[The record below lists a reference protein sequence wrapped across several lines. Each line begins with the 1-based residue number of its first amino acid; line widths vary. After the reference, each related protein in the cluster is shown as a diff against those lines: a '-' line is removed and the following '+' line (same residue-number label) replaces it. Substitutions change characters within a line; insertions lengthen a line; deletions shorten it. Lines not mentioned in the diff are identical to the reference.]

1 MRAWFAFV
9 LRHRAGV
16 LLVLGLLTA
25 LAAASAS
32 RGVLSSSLQQLF
44 FGESPEYAA
53 WLDEARRFGTAEVL
67 VVGYR
72 DPDPLSPESLDRL
85 ERATAAIAALP
96 DIHDTIS
103 LLDAP
108 RIAGGD
114 GLLRVESWAD
124 AARAAPAERAAL
136 LRAAAADPRI
146 GGVLVDRAGAEGGAI
161 VAGLTVQPE
170 RAGED
175 VPAIRDGAVQ
185 AMLDAGYARED
196 LHLAGLP
203 VLVGGLIDAS
213 FRNLAVLFPIT
224 CGVLLLSVLALFGR
238 VAPAAVALGVSLVA
252 VLWTMG
258 FSAALDPRFSIFT
271 AVVPAVVV
279 IVSFSDIIHLWSAWL
294 TELRDGRD
302 RQEAILCSAA
312 DVGRACL
319 LTSATTF
326 VGFVSLSFVPTPAFR
341 LLGVVLG
348 FGVGVALLL
357 AMTAVPI
364 VLSVL
369 PPPPPRAR
377 PRWMSG
383 LVDAIV
389 DASARVSTRRPRAV
403 LAGFL
408 VFGGVAASGLTR
420 LRIDADFV
428 DRFTEDS
435 AVRQDSRWFA
445 THFAG
450 TDTLDVFL
458 AFPEAGGAL
467 TAPAWAGQQALL
479 DGLAGVAGVDHVD
492 GLPALLDG
500 VHAALGGAG
509 RPGDAPTVAQ
519 ELLLFETAGGAGL
532 DRVVDFERQHSRLSV
547 RLAGGGVRGQHRVAE
562 QARTLAR
569 ATLPPDTGVL
579 AASLVTLLGAWLDEI
594 IAGQRRG
601 VLVSCLVIGAMMIAG
616 LRSLRVGLWSMLP
629 NLLPLLALGG
639 FAALIWDP
647 VDSDTLIIAMMAIG
661 IGVDDTVHFLV
672 RFRLESART
681 DDRALAI
688 RRTFA
693 FAGRAIVTT
702 TLILGLGFL
711 PLAASD
717 YTPLR
722 LIGTLLPAVLVVAL
736 VADLLLVP
744 ALARLGWLRFS
755 GPGP

>member
-9 LRHRAGV
+9 LRHRLGVGLV
-16 LLVLGLLTA
+16 LLLITVA
-25 LAAASAS
+25 AAASTS
-32 RGVLSSSLQQLF
+32 RAVLSSSLQQLF

-53 WLDEARRFGTAEVL
+53 WLDEARRFGTAEVI

-72 DPDPLSPESLDRL
+72 DTDPLSPESLDRL
-85 ERATAAIAALP
+85 ERATDAITALP
-96 DIHDTIS
+96 DIHETLQ

-108 RIAGGD
+108 RVQGAD
-114 GLLRVESWAD
+114 GLLVVQTWAD
-124 AARAAPAERAAL
+124 AAREAPEHRAEL

-146 GGVLVDRAGAEGGAI
+146 GGLLVDQRGAEGGVI
-161 VAGLTVQPE
+161 VAGLTIDPD
-170 RAGED
+170 RAGET
-175 VPAIRDGAVQ
+175 VPIIRDGVIQ

-196 LHLAGLP
+196 LRLAGLP

-224 CGVLLLSVLALFGR
+224 CVVLLVSVFALFGR
-238 VAPAAVALGVSLVA
+238 LAPAAVALGVSLVA

-294 TELRDGRD
+294 TELRHGRTRD
-302 RQEAILCSAA
+302 EAILWSAT
-312 DVGRACL
+312 DVGKACL

-364 VLSVL
+364 VLSML
-369 PPPPPRAR
+369 PAPAPRAGR
-377 PRWMSG
+377 QRMSG

-389 DASARVSTRRPRAV
+389 DGSSWLSTHHPRAV
-403 LAGFL
+403 LLGFL
-408 VFGGVAASGLTR
+408 LFGGVAVHGLTR

-435 AVRQDSRWFA
+435 EVRRDNRWFGE
-445 THFAG
+445 HFAG
-450 TDTLDVFL
+450 TDTMDVFL
-458 AFPEAGGAL
+458 TFPDPDGALGGA
-467 TAPAWAGQQALL
+467 AWTGQQALL
-479 DGLAGVAGVDHVD
+479 DGLIGVEGVDHVD
-492 GLPALLDG
+492 GITQLLDE
-500 VHAALGGAG
+500 VHGALGGEG
-509 RPGDAPTVAQ
+509 RPTDASTVAQ
-519 ELLLFETAGGAGL
+519 ELLLFEAAGGGAL
-532 DRVVDFERQHSRLSV
+532 DRVMDFERQRTRMSL
-547 RLAGGGVRGQHRVAE
+547 RLAGGGARGQHRISQ
-562 QARTLAR
+562 QAHALAR
-569 ATLPPDTGVL
+569 ATLPPDTEVL

-594 IAGQRRG
+594 IAGQQRG
-601 VLVSCLVIGAMMIAG
+601 VFVSCLVIGAMMIAG

-672 RFRLESART
+672 RYRLESSRT
-681 DDRALAI
+681 ADRAVAI
-688 RRTFA
+688 RRTFE

-711 PLAASD
+711 PLAGSD
-717 YTPLR
+717 YKPLR

-744 ALARLGWLRFS
+744 ALARLGWLRFA
-755 GPGP
+755 GPRA

>member
-1 MRAWFAFV
+1 MRAWFGFV
-9 LRHRAGV
+9 LGNRLGVGVV
-16 LLVLGLLTA
+16 LLLITL
-25 LAAASAS
+25 LAAWSTS

-44 FGESPEYAA
+44 FGESPAYAA
-53 WLDEARRFGTAEVL
+53 WLEEAERFGTAEVV

-72 DPDPLSPESLDRL
+72 DPDPLSEESLDRL
-85 ERATAAIAALP
+85 ERATASIEALP
-96 DIHDTIS
+96 ELQETLS

-108 RIAGGD
+108 RIEGSD
-114 GLLRVESWAD
+114 GLLLVETWAD
-124 AARAAPAERAAL
+124 AARAAPDRRAAL
-136 LRAAAADPRI
+136 LGAAATDPHI
-146 GGVLVDRAGAEGGAI
+146 GGVLVDRRGAEGGAI
-161 VAGLTVQPE
+161 VAGLTIDPD
-170 RAGED
+170 RAGET
-175 VPAIRDGAVQ
+175 VPAIRDGIVQ
-185 AMLDAGYARED
+185 SMLDAGYARED
-196 LHLAGLP
+196 LRLAGLP

-213 FRNLAVLFPIT
+213 FRNLVVLFPIT
-224 CGVLLLSVLALFGR
+224 CVVLLVSVMALFGR
-238 VAPAAVALGVSLVA
+238 LAPAAVALGVSLVA

-258 FSAALDPRFSIFT
+258 FSAALDPRFNIFT

-294 TELRDGRD
+294 TELRDGRSRD
-302 RQEAILCSAA
+302 EAILSSAA

-364 VLSVL
+364 VLSFL
-369 PPPPPRAR
+369 PPPAPRSR
-377 PRWMSG
+377 PRRMSL

-389 DASARVSTRRPRAV
+389 HGSAWLSTHRPRAV
-403 LAGFL
+403 LVGFL
-408 VFGGVAASGLTR
+408 MFSGIAAYGLTQ

-428 DRFTEDS
+428 DRFTDDS
-435 AVRQDSRWFA
+435 EVRRDNLWFQE
-445 THFAG
+445 HFAG
-450 TDTLDVFL
+450 TDTMDVFIT
-458 AFPEAGGAL
+458 FSEPDGAL
-467 TAPAWAGQQALL
+467 TTEAWTGQQALL
-479 DGLAGVAGVDHVD
+479 DGLGGVAGVDHAD
-492 GLPALLDG
+492 GVTALLDD
-500 VHAALGGAG
+500 VHTALGGTG
-509 RPGDAPTVAQ
+509 RPADAGTVAQ
-519 ELLLFETAGGAGL
+519 ELLLFEAAGGGGL
-532 DRVVDFERQHSRLSV
+532 ERVLDFERQRTRVSLRLE
-547 RLAGGGVRGQHRVAE
+547 GGGARGQHRISE

-569 ATLPPDTGVL
+569 AALPPDAQVL

-594 IAGQRRG
+594 IAGQQRG
-601 VLVSCLVIGAMMIAG
+601 VLVSCLVIGAMMIVG

-639 FAALIWDP
+639 FAALMWDP

-681 DDRALAI
+681 PDRTVAI
-688 RRTFA
+688 RRTFE

-711 PLAASD
+711 PLAGSD
-717 YTPLR
+717 YMPLR

-755 GPGP
+755 GPRP